1 MEDHFMKTI
10 YSFIVI
16 ALVLGFTSCTA
27 TDDAPTESTSLLET
41 VMTTYGA
48 EHASYSVAGIKD
60 IPSILTE
67 DMRSVLE
74 ALRQNSNA
82 LHNCTRISETGFE
95 KVVMSGSYKAVT
107 RNSSAAEG
115 FSLNVEL
122 KFSFD
127 KGQVYYWGTDY
138 SYSSDLFDWRAQ
150 GLSLAPVKG
159 GDGYTYGFESESYLY
174 FKVSDEA
181 NTLVKVPVIF
191 KGNYNFHTEE
201 GTYSF
206 QLLKY
211 SK

>member
-1 MEDHFMKTI
+1 MKTI

-16 ALVLGFTSCTA
+16 ALAFGLTSCA
-27 TDDAPTESTSLLET
+27 NTENDVVETTSLFES
-41 VMTTYGA
+41 VMNTYGA
-48 EHASYSVAGIKD
+48 EYASYNLAGTNN
-60 IPSILTE
+60 IPSVLTE
-67 DMRSVLE
+67 EVRSVLE
-74 ALRQNSNA
+74 SLRQNSNA
-82 LHNCTRISETGFE
+82 LHDCTRISEKDIE
-95 KVVMSGSYKAVT
+95 KVVMTGSYKAVT
-107 RNSSAAEG
+107 RNGEATEG
-115 FSLNVEL
+115 FALNVEL

-150 GLSLAPVKG
+150 GLSLTPMKNS
-159 GDGYTYGFESESYLY
+159 DGYTYEFESESYLY

-181 NTLVKVPVIF
+181 NAVVKVPVIF
-191 KGNYNFHTEE
+191 KGNYNFHTEK

>member
-1 MEDHFMKTI
+1 MKTI

-16 ALVLGFTSCTA
+16 ALAFGLTSCA
-27 TDDAPTESTSLLET
+27 NTENDVVETTSLFES
-41 VMTTYGA
+41 VMKTYGA
-48 EHASYSVAGIKD
+48 EYASYNLVGTNN
-60 IPSILTE
+60 IPSVLTE
-67 DMRSVLE
+67 EVRSVLE
-74 ALRQNSNA
+74 SLRQNSNA
-82 LHNCTRISETGFE
+82 LHDCTRISEKDIE
-95 KVVMSGSYKAVT
+95 KVVMTGSYKAVT
-107 RNSSAAEG
+107 RNGEATEG
-115 FSLNVEL
+115 FALNVEL

-150 GLSLAPVKG
+150 GLSLTPMKNS
-159 GDGYTYGFESESYLY
+159 DGYTYEFESESYLY

-181 NTLVKVPVIF
+181 NAVVKVPVIF
-191 KGNYNFHTEE
+191 KGNYNFHTEK